1 MMNFRPLAIVC
12 CLLLVVPAAA
22 QQPQETKPDHQD
34 SNSKGTS
41 PEGTGSTGWT
51 GGLGAS
57 RIGIDPATDG
67 SRTPSKETADGMP
80 YVVSGVDLKGPP
92 VHFPPNKT
100 PE

>member
-1 MMNFRPLAIVC
+1 MNYFMGIALA
-12 CLLLVVPAAA
+12 LLISMPALA
-22 QQPQETKPDHQD
+22 QERQPQEQMPDHQD

-67 SRTPSKETADGMP
+67 SGRPSKETADGMP
-80 YVVSGVDLKGPP
+80 FVVSGLDLKGPA